1 MHDFEIILEG
11 FKMVKFDD
19 FLQAELTKDSKL
31 KQEYDALEIEYQLK
45 EALIEIRKGQNL
57 TQKELAALTGI
68 HQSDISKIEN
78 GTANPTIKVLQ
89 RLAKGLN
96 KKLVIQF
103 LPLNNTET
111 APK

>member
-1 MHDFEIILEG
+1 MI
-11 FKMVKFDD
+11 KFDN
-19 FLQAELTKDSKL
+19 FLKEELAKDNDL
-31 KQEYDALEIEYQLK
+31 KREYDALEIEYQLK
-45 EALIEIRKGQNL
+45 RALIEIRKGQKM

-103 LPLNNTET
+103 LPLNNAES
-111 APK
+111 ASK

>member
-1 MHDFEIILEG
+1 
-11 FKMVKFDD
+11 MVKFDD
-19 FLQAELTKDSKL
+19 FLQQELANDEEL
-31 KQEYDALEIEYQLK
+31 KQEYEALEIEYHQLK
-45 EALIEIRKGQNL
+45 QALIEIRKGQKM

-78 GTANPTIKVLQ
+78 GTANPTVKVLQ

-103 LPLNNTET
+103 LPLNNSE
-111 APK
+111 AAAK

>member
-1 MHDFEIILEG
+1 
-11 FKMVKFDD
+11 MVKFDD
-19 FLQAELTKDSKL
+19 FLQQELANDKEL

-45 EALIEIRKGQNL
+45 QALIEIRKGQKM
-57 TQKELAALTGI
+57 TQKELATLTGI

-96 KKLVIQF
+96 KKLISQF
-103 LPLNNTET
+103 LPLNNSE
-111 APK
+111 AAAK

>member
-1 MHDFEIILEG
+1 
-11 FKMVKFDD
+11 MVKFDD
-19 FLQAELTKDSKL
+19 FLQQELTNDEEL
-31 KQEYDALEIEYQLK
+31 KKEYEALEIEYQLK
-45 EALIEIRKGQNL
+45 QALIEIRKGQKM

-78 GTANPTIKVLQ
+78 GTANPTVKVLQ

-103 LPLNNTET
+103 LPLNNSE
-111 APK
+111 AAAK

>member
-1 MHDFEIILEG
+1 
-11 FKMVKFDD
+11 MVKFDD
-19 FLQAELTKDSKL
+19 FLQQELANNEEL
-31 KQEYDALEIEYQLK
+31 KQEYEALEIEYQLK
-45 EALIEIRKGQNL
+45 QALIEIRKGQKM

-78 GTANPTIKVLQ
+78 GTANPTVKVLQ

-103 LPLNNTET
+103 LPLNNSE
-111 APK
+111 AAAK

>member
-1 MHDFEIILEG
+1 
-11 FKMVKFDD
+11 MVKFDD
-19 FLQAELTKDSKL
+19 FLQQELANNEEL
-31 KQEYDALEIEYQLK
+31 KKEYEALEIEYQLK
-45 EALIEIRKGQNL
+45 QALIEIRKGQKM

-78 GTANPTIKVLQ
+78 GTANPTVKVLQ

-103 LPLNNTET
+103 LPLNNSE
-111 APK
+111 AAAK

>member
-1 MHDFEIILEG
+1 
-11 FKMVKFDD
+11 MVKFDD
-19 FLQAELTKDSKL
+19 FLQQELANDEEL
-31 KQEYDALEIEYQLK
+31 KKEYEALEIEYQLK
-45 EALIEIRKGQNL
+45 QALIEIRKGQKM

-78 GTANPTIKVLQ
+78 GTANPTVKVLQ

-103 LPLNNTET
+103 LPLNNSEAT
-111 APK
+111 AK

>member
-1 MHDFEIILEG
+1 
-11 FKMVKFDD
+11 MVKFDN
-19 FLQAELTKDSKL
+19 FLQQELANDEEL
-31 KQEYDALEIEYQLK
+31 KQEYEALEIKYQLK
-45 EALIEIRKGQNL
+45 QALIEIRKGQKM

-78 GTANPTIKVLQ
+78 GTANPTVKVLQ

-103 LPLNNTET
+103 LPLNNSE
-111 APK
+111 AAAK

>member
-1 MHDFEIILEG
+1 
-11 FKMVKFDD
+11 MVKFDD
-19 FLQAELTKDSKL
+19 FLQQELANDEEL
-31 KQEYDALEIEYQLK
+31 KQEYEALEIEYQLK
-45 EALIEIRKGQNL
+45 QALIEIRKGQKM

-78 GTANPTIKVLQ
+78 GTANPTVKVLQ

-103 LPLNNTET
+103 LPLNNSE
-111 APK
+111 AAAK

>member
-1 MHDFEIILEG
+1 MI
-11 FKMVKFDD
+11 KFDN
-19 FLQAELTKDSKL
+19 FLKEELAKDNDL
-31 KQEYDALEIEYQLK
+31 KREYDALEIEYQLK
-45 EALIEIRKGQNL
+45 RALIEIRKGQKM

-103 LPLNNTET
+103 LPLNNAE
-111 APK
+111 AASK

>member
-1 MHDFEIILEG
+1 
-11 FKMVKFDD
+11 MVKFDD
-19 FLQAELTKDSKL
+19 FLQQELANDEEL
-31 KQEYDALEIEYQLK
+31 KQEYEALEIEYQLK
-45 EALIEIRKGQNL
+45 QALIEIRKGQKK

-78 GTANPTIKVLQ
+78 GTANPTVKVLQ

-103 LPLNNTET
+103 LPLNNSE
-111 APK
+111 AAAK

>member
-1 MHDFEIILEG
+1 
-11 FKMVKFDD
+11 MVKFDD
-19 FLQAELTKDSKL
+19 FLQQELTNDKEL

-45 EALIEIRKGQNL
+45 QALIEIRKGQKM
-57 TQKELAALTGI
+57 TQKELAALIGI

-103 LPLNNTET
+103 LPLNNSE
-111 APK
+111 AAAK

>member
-1 MHDFEIILEG
+1 MI
-11 FKMVKFDD
+11 KFDD
-19 FLQAELTKDSKL
+19 FLQQELANDEEL
-31 KQEYDALEIEYQLK
+31 KQEYEALEIEYQLK
-45 EALIEIRKGQNL
+45 QALIEIRKGQKM

-78 GTANPTIKVLQ
+78 GTANPTVKVLQ

-103 LPLNNTET
+103 LPLNNSE
-111 APK
+111 AAAK

>member
-1 MHDFEIILEG
+1 
-11 FKMVKFDD
+11 MVKFDD
-19 FLQAELTKDSKL
+19 FLQQEFANDEEL
-31 KQEYDALEIEYQLK
+31 KQEYEALEIEYQLK
-45 EALIEIRKGQNL
+45 QALIEIRKGQKM

-78 GTANPTIKVLQ
+78 GTANPTVKVLQ

-103 LPLNNTET
+103 LPLNNSE
-111 APK
+111 AAAK

>member
-1 MHDFEIILEG
+1 
-11 FKMVKFDD
+11 MVKFDD
-19 FLQAELTKDSKL
+19 FL
-31 KQEYDALEIEYQLK
+31 KQELANDEELKKEYEALEIEYQLK
-45 EALIEIRKGQNL
+45 QALIEIRKGQKM

-78 GTANPTIKVLQ
+78 GTANPTVKVLQ

-103 LPLNNTET
+103 LPLNNSE
-111 APK
+111 AAAK

>member
-1 MHDFEIILEG
+1 
-11 FKMVKFDD
+11 MVKFDD
-19 FLQAELTKDSKL
+19 FLQQELTNDEEL
-31 KQEYDALEIEYQLK
+31 KKEYEALEIEYQLK
-45 EALIEIRKGQNL
+45 QALIEIRKGQKM

-78 GTANPTIKVLQ
+78 GTANPTVKVLQ

-103 LPLNNTET
+103 LPLNNNE
-111 APK
+111 AAAK

>member
-1 MHDFEIILEG
+1 
-11 FKMVKFDD
+11 MVKFDD
-19 FLQAELTKDSKL
+19 FLQQELANDEEL
-31 KQEYDALEIEYQLK
+31 KQEYEALEIEYQLK
-45 EALIEIRKGQNL
+45 QALIEIRKGQKM

-78 GTANPTIKVLQ
+78 GTANPTVKVLQ

-103 LPLNNTET
+103 LPLNNSK
-111 APK
+111 AAAK

>member
-1 MHDFEIILEG
+1 
-11 FKMVKFDD
+11 MVKFDD
-19 FLQAELTKDSKL
+19 FLQQELANDEEL
-31 KQEYDALEIEYQLK
+31 KKEYEALEIEYQLK
-45 EALIEIRKGQNL
+45 QALIEIRKGQKM

-78 GTANPTIKVLQ
+78 GTANPTVKVLQ

-103 LPLNNTET
+103 LPLNNSE
-111 APK
+111 AAAK

>member
-1 MHDFEIILEG
+1 
-11 FKMVKFDD
+11 MVKFDD
-19 FLQAELTKDSKL
+19 FLQQELTNDKEL

-45 EALIEIRKGQNL
+45 QALIEIRKGQKM

-103 LPLNNTET
+103 LPLNNSE
-111 APK
+111 AAAK